1 MQFVQE
7 LESERGDAKGEVLEE
22 EELRDSV
29 RIKIK
34 NNMLH
39 YS

>member
-22 EELRDSV
+22 DDLRDSV
-29 RIKIK
+29 RF
-34 NNMLH
+34 
-39 YS
+39 Y